1 LRKAFVAALTGVL
14 FFAFAAIAW
23 ALTDNTATYNSE
35 VTKTGPKTPKAKPSN
50 MTYNGVLAI
59 RTESGGQPNTAP
71 LTEIF
76 FAKEL
81 VNNAK
86 KFPAC
91 DEGDIDG
98 QTEIPRKCKK
108 ATVGDGTASALVG
121 SPGSTNSIRQDLQV
135 TAINGNKGKDILLAL
150 IGGAVTSYRT
160 IPGRIVKLNDPV
172 YGYKVGFEVPPELQ
186 GQLGTQIALTD
197 FDVLIKNQ
205 KTVKIKYGKKPT
217 KKQRRKGKKQKSYKA
232 TYLQLKKCP
241 IDDTLESKV
250 IVHFNNDDN
259 TPGNGTKENETSAA
273 CPS

>member
-1 LRKAFVAALTGVL
+1 LRKAFVGVLTGVL
-14 FFAFAAIAW
+14 FFAVTAIAW
-23 ALTDNTATYNSE
+23 ALSDNTVAYDTAVEKSGPNTPNS
-35 VTKTGPKTPKAKPSN
+35 KPDN
-50 MTYNGVLAI
+50 VTYNGVLAI
-59 RTESGGQPNTAP
+59 RTSSGGQPNTAP

-81 VNNAK
+81 KNNAK

-98 QTEIPRKCKK
+98 QTEIPAKCRK
-108 ATVGDGTASALVG
+108 ATVGGGTASALVG
-121 SPGSTNSIRQDLQV
+121 SPGSTSSIRQDLTV

-160 IPGRIVKLNDPV
+160 IPGHIEKLDDPV

-197 FDVLIKNQ
+197 FDVLIETQ
-205 KTVKIKYGKKPT
+205 KTVKIPYGKKPT
-217 KKQRRKGKKQKSYKA
+217 KKQRKKGKKRKTYKSS
-232 TYLQLKKCP
+232 YLSLKKCP
-241 IDDTLESKV
+241 VDNTLDSKA

-259 TPGNGTKENETSAA
+259 SPGGQVVENTNDTE